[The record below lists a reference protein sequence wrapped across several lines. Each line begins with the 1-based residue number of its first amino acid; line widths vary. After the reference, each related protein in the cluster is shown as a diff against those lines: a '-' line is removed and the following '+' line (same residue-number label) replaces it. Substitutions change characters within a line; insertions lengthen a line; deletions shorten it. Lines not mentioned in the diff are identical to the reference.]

1 MDKSSLKCIRNSE
14 DLISQLP
21 DEILIFILSPLKMK
35 EAIRTSV
42 LSHRWE
48 CLWSFTDT
56 LDFDDPDTMQEID
69 ARKKKLKTE
78 RKKFVKRVNRILG
91 LHQASTINKFRVC
104 FELGKNSTPHIDS
117 WLDFAISKRVKRL
130 ELDFT
135 PLESMRHYYTF
146 SHEQLTRIISKIG
159 VHCINFLTSLTLKY
173 VNVTGE
179 LLEHC
184 LSVCPVLEKLHVAR
198 SQSLVRLK
206 ISGPSLQLKYLH
218 IINCSQIKDVLIGG
232 VYLVRISYLFCPLSN
247 YLSQLQ
253 HLMLDI
259 CNFNDDN
266 LEFPDLQGLLNL
278 RHLEV
283 RVAACN
289 DGSLLGL
296 IPLIEATR
304 VLHKFSL
311 ELSCFAWSKPL
322 KEREL
327 RKVMK
332 CPNEHLKVVEIMGF
346 VGRAIDIEL
355 TVYLLEIAV
364 NLEKIC
370 INPRA
375 PHLVGTPWEAENE
388 GARESAKQL
397 KKHLPLG
404 AELVI
409 L

>member
-1 MDKSSLKCIRNSE
+1 
-14 DLISQLP
+14 
-21 DEILIFILSPLKMK
+21 MK

-48 CLWSFTDT
+48 CFWSFTDT

-69 ARKKKLKTE
+69 DRKKKLKTE

-104 FELGKNSTPHIDS
+104 FELGKNSTRYIDS

-198 SQSLVRLK
+198 CQSLGRLK
-206 ISGPSLQLKYLH
+206 ISGPSLQLKYLY
-218 IINCSQIKDVLIGG
+218 IIDCSQIESIDIFAPNLESFGFVGPRIELYVNYAPCLLDVLIGAI
-232 VYLVRISYLFCPLSN
+232 YLVQINYLFCPLSN

-253 HLMLDI
+253 RLTLDI
-259 CNFNDDN
+259 CNLND
-266 LEFPDLQGLLNL
+266 
-278 RHLEV
+278 V
-283 RVAACN
+283 
-289 DGSLLGL
+289 S
-296 IPLIEATR
+296 T
-304 VLHKFSL
+304 
-311 ELSCFAWSKPL
+311 
-322 KEREL
+322 
-327 RKVMK
+327 
-332 CPNEHLKVVEIMGF
+332 
-346 VGRAIDIEL
+346 
-355 TVYLLEIAV
+355 
-364 NLEKIC
+364 
-370 INPRA
+370 
-375 PHLVGTPWEAENE
+375 
-388 GARESAKQL
+388 
-397 KKHLPLG
+397 
-404 AELVI
+404 
-409 L
+409 

>member
-1 MDKSSLKCIRNSE
+1 
-14 DLISQLP
+14 
-21 DEILIFILSPLKMK
+21 MK

-69 ARKKKLKTE
+69 DRKKKLKTE

-104 FELGKNSTPHIDS
+104 FELGKNSTRHIDS

-184 LSVCPVLEKLHVAR
+184 LSICPVLEKLHVAR
-198 SQSLVRLK
+198 CQSLGRLK

-218 IINCSQIKDVLIGG
+218 IINCSQIESIDIFAPNLESFGFVGPRIELYVNYAPCLLDVLIGAI
-232 VYLVRISYLFCPLSN
+232 YLVRINYLFCPLSN

-253 HLMLDI
+253 RLTLDI
-259 CNFNDDN
+259 CNLND
-266 LEFPDLQGLLNL
+266 
-278 RHLEV
+278 V
-283 RVAACN
+283 
-289 DGSLLGL
+289 S
-296 IPLIEATR
+296 T
-304 VLHKFSL
+304 
-311 ELSCFAWSKPL
+311 
-322 KEREL
+322 
-327 RKVMK
+327 
-332 CPNEHLKVVEIMGF
+332 
-346 VGRAIDIEL
+346 
-355 TVYLLEIAV
+355 
-364 NLEKIC
+364 
-370 INPRA
+370 
-375 PHLVGTPWEAENE
+375 
-388 GARESAKQL
+388 
-397 KKHLPLG
+397 
-404 AELVI
+404 
-409 L
+409 

>member
-1 MDKSSLKCIRNSE
+1 
-14 DLISQLP
+14 
-21 DEILIFILSPLKMK
+21 MK

-69 ARKKKLKTE
+69 DRKKKLKTE

-104 FELGKNSTPHIDS
+104 FELGKNSTRYIDS

-184 LSVCPVLEKLHVAR
+184 LSICPVLEKLHVAR
-198 SQSLVRLK
+198 CQSLVRLK

-218 IINCSQIKDVLIGG
+218 IINCSQIESIDIFAPNLESFGFVGPRIELYVNYAPCLLDVLIGAT
-232 VYLVRISYLFCPLSN
+232 YLVRINYLFCPLSN

-253 HLMLDI
+253 RLTLDI
-259 CNFNDDN
+259 CNLND
-266 LEFPDLQGLLNL
+266 
-278 RHLEV
+278 V
-283 RVAACN
+283 
-289 DGSLLGL
+289 S
-296 IPLIEATR
+296 T
-304 VLHKFSL
+304 
-311 ELSCFAWSKPL
+311 
-322 KEREL
+322 
-327 RKVMK
+327 
-332 CPNEHLKVVEIMGF
+332 
-346 VGRAIDIEL
+346 
-355 TVYLLEIAV
+355 
-364 NLEKIC
+364 
-370 INPRA
+370 
-375 PHLVGTPWEAENE
+375 
-388 GARESAKQL
+388 
-397 KKHLPLG
+397 
-404 AELVI
+404 
-409 L
+409 